1 MTTMISRRRFLIVV
15 VLAVAADVVTKVIAV
30 TTLSGGAVD
39 VGIIDLRL
47 VRNNGVAFGAGS
59 FLPPVVLIALT
70 AAVAAIAALAAWRG
84 AIHRGIASGLV
95 VGGAVANLADRIIGG
110 SVIDMFD
117 LGWWPA
123 FNVADICIVVG
134 AGILLLQSLRQ
145 AAPVTQ
151 GQPS

>member
-1 MTTMISRRRFLIVV
+1 MMISRRRFLIVV
-15 VLAVAADVVTKVIAV
+15 VLAVAADVVTKAV
-30 TTLSGGAVD
+30 AVATLSAGLVELA
-39 VGIIDLRL
+39 IIDLSL

-59 FLPPVVLIALT
+59 FLPPVVLIVLT

-84 AIHRGIASGLV
+84 VIRRGIASGLI
-95 VGGAVANLADRIIGG
+95 VGGAVANLADRIIDG

-123 FNVADICIVVG
+123 FNVADVCIVVG
-134 AGILLLQSLRQ
+134 VGVLLLQSLRQ
-145 AAPVTQ
+145 PGPIAQ

>member
-1 MTTMISRRRFLIVV
+1 MMSRRRFLIVV
-15 VLAVAADVVTKVIAV
+15 VVAVAADLVTKAIAV
-30 TTLSGGAVD
+30 TRLSAGIVEL
-39 VGIIDLRL
+39 GIIDLRL

-70 AAVAAIAALAAWRG
+70 AAVAAIVALAAWRG
-84 AIHRGIASGLV
+84 VIHRGIASGLI

-123 FNVADICIVVG
+123 FNVADVCIVVG
-134 AGILLLQSLRQ
+134 VAVLLLQSFREGGPI
-145 AAPVTQ
+145 AQ
-151 GQPS
+151 GQLS